1 MMWYVYRKRKGEEL
15 IVRREPLFS
24 MEGWVLVDYIRA
36 ELSEEE
42 ALELAKERQDLHIYD

>member
-15 IVRREPLFS
+15 IVRKEPLS
-24 MEGWVLVDYIRA
+24 MEGWVLVDCIRA